1 VSNLDAVIVDDLNEW
16 RALVRESPDAASL
29 NPIGIK
35 EVVRGRGALET
46 LPDVLERCGVDTG
59 SVITVLSDT
68 TRKRYKNDDV
78 LDVVLDALRVT
89 YRVEIVR
96 IAPGPL
102 ASVVHA
108 DEVTVADAVENTR
121 LGAPR
126 GLVSVGS
133 GTMVD
138 IGKVVAHGLSI
149 PHVVVQTA
157 ASVNGFA
164 DNQSVLLIDGVK
176 RTTPSQWPDALVID
190 PWTVAEAPIA
200 MTRSGLGDQLSMFS
214 AAADWYLAGAVGFD
228 TSYSATPVSMM
239 RHDVD
244 ELVLLAHELGWGDQ
258 RAVDLLAS
266 CLTVGGL
273 AMGVAGRTAPSSGTE
288 HLVSHL
294 LEMHGD
300 ALGVST
306 ASHGSQV
313 GASSVFAS
321 LVWRHVRQRLADG
334 NVRVDASNI
343 ANYERVRGAFAHLDS
358 SGAMAEECWKAYQ
371 RKSRW
376 IRLHLDDINH
386 VLDEW
391 STHEREF
398 HQLLKSPEFVADTL
412 RRAQAPLTFD
422 QLDPVP
428 DLEVVV
434 WATTN
439 CHLMRDRFTVV
450 DLADLIGTWN
460 PDDVAHLLA
469 QQSMLAL

>member
-1 VSNLDAVIVDDLNEW
+1 MKNLDAASTDDLSSL

-29 NPIGIK
+29 HAIGIR
-35 EVVRGRGALET
+35 EVVRGRGAVQM
-46 LPDVLERCGVDTG
+46 LPELLERCGVTTG

-68 TRKRYKNDDV
+68 TRKKYKNDDV
-78 LDVVLDALRVT
+78 LDVVLDALRT
-89 YRVEIVR
+89 AYRVELVR
-96 IAPGPL
+96 IAPGPT

-108 DEVTVADAVENTR
+108 DEVTVADAVESTR
-121 LGAPR
+121 LGAPQ

-138 IGKVVAHGLSI
+138 IGKVVAHELSI

-164 DNQSVLLIDGVK
+164 DDQSVLLIDGVK
-176 RTTPSQWPDALVID
+176 RTTPSGWPDALIID

-200 MTRSGLGDQLSMFS
+200 MTRSGFGDLLSMFS
-214 AAADWYLAGAVGFD
+214 AAADWYLAGTVGFD
-228 TSYSATPVSMM
+228 ESYSATPVSMM

-244 ELVLLAHELGWGDQ
+244 ELVLAAHDLGWGDQ

-266 CLTVGGL
+266 CLTVGGV

-288 HLVSHL
+288 HLVSHM

-313 GASSVFAS
+313 GVASVFAA
-321 LVWRHVRQRLADG
+321 LVWRHVQQCLADG
-334 NVRVDASNI
+334 IVRVDASNI
-343 ANYERVRGAFAHLDS
+343 ANYERVRGAFAHLDA

-376 IRLHLDDINH
+376 IRLHLNDINS
-386 VLDEW
+386 VLDDW
-391 STHEREF
+391 TAHNNEF
-398 HQLLKSPEFVADTL
+398 DQLLRSPEFVAAAL
-412 RRAQAPLTFD
+412 RSARAPATFD
-422 QLDPVP
+422 QLDPAP
-428 DLEVVV
+428 DRNAVV
-434 WATTN
+434 WAASH

-450 DLADLIGTWN
+450 DLADLIGAWN
-460 PDDVAHLLA
+460 ADDVAQVLA
-469 QQSMLAL
+469 QQCTLAK